1 MPSVLLTP
9 HQHPLFLAVGTNKFY
24 LETLVSVKK
33 QSQEN
38 EEQGN
43 GCLIPIE
50 KKKTKPS
57 LQGKKH
63 NYQADRA
70 IGIRK

>member
-50 KKKTKPS
+50 KKNS
-57 LQGKKH
+57 LQGKKY

>member
-24 LETLVSVKK
+24 LEILVSVKK

-50 KKKTKPS
+50 KKKKEKQPAGEKIQLPS
-57 LQGKKH
+57 
-63 NYQADRA
+63 
-70 IGIRK
+70 

>member
-43 GCLIPIE
+43 GCLIPIG
-50 KKKTKPS
+50 KKKKNS
-57 LQGKKH
+57 LQGKKY